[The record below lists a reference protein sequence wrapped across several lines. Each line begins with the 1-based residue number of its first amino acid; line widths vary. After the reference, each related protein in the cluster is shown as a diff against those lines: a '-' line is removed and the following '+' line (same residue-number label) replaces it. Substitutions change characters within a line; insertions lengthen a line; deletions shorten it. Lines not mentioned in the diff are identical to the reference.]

1 MAKGLKTGAASP
13 LLEVVDLSVSFFHM
27 ENTTKAVDRVSFSL
41 QAGRSTG
48 VMGESGSG
56 KSTLGQALLRLVPR
70 TGRITGGRVLLKGRD
85 LMRLSESEMRKVR
98 GRCLGLIFQEPGA
111 ALNPLA
117 RIGTQMTEGPKYH
130 FKVKDSATRRA
141 ASELLQEVG
150 ISEPD
155 RCMASFPHELSVGM
169 QQRVLLAA
177 ALLCQPDLLIADE
190 PTASL
195 DSVTEFQVLD
205 LLARTTRVRQ
215 VALLMISH
223 DWNVLR
229 RVTDRVLVMR
239 EGRIV
244 GEGSVQEIGSESEP
258 YIRGEVTPLS
268 WTVYGFRIKPHL
280 SASIHS

>member
-48 VMGESGSG
+48 IMGESGSG

-130 FKVKDSATRRA
+130 FKVKDPATRRA

-258 YIRGEVTPLS
+258 YIRGLV
-268 WTVYGFRIKPHL
+268 
-280 SASIHS
+280 SAGPVEP